1 LATGVDYEVEYNNR
15 ARVPENPSIMAGWAK
30 DAAVYRERHT
40 PRVIAY
46 GPGGRNSIDL
56 FPGNDEGPVVVF
68 IHGGYWQALDGSF
81 FSHLAG
87 GLNAHGIGVAIPGY
101 DLCPAVTVDEIIRQM
116 RMATRELARLGR
128 SLVVSGHSAG
138 GHLAACMLATDWQA
152 FDASLPGDPV
162 IAAYA
167 ISGLFDLGPLVGTSI
182 NKAMGLD
189 DATARAASPLFWKA
203 PARGSLDAVVGE
215 NESAE
220 YFRQSRTI
228 VEQWGAAGT
237 ATRFGVVAGANHFTA
252 IAPLADPGSPMVARL
267 MELARRQASGPID
280 GASLPGVGP
289 MRLCMPRGGTSLEPG
304 KAQQR
309 QHPLQDS
316 PDADEHDEQLEE
328 LCQSAVV
335 GKFVDRPKTD
345 GTEDDNNQNTNQ
357 CGKHPIPL
365 HHR

>member
-1 LATGVDYEVEYNNR
+1 MKSEYNNR

-30 DAAVYRERHT
+30 DAAAYRQRHA

-46 GPGGRNSIDL
+46 GPGARNSIDL

-87 GLNAHGIGVAIPGY
+87 GLNAHGVSVAIPSY
-101 DLCPAVTVDEIIRQM
+101 DLCPAVTVDEIIQQM
-116 RMATRELARLGR
+116 RVATRQLTRLGR

-152 FDASLPGDPV
+152 YDASLPGDPV

-182 NKAMGLD
+182 NKALRLD
-189 DATARAASPLFWKA
+189 DATARTASPLFWKP

-228 VEQWGAAGT
+228 VEHWGAAGI

-252 IAPLADPGSPMVARL
+252 IAPLADPCSPMTLRL
-267 MELARRQASGPID
+267 KELAAR
-280 GASLPGVGP
+280 
-289 MRLCMPRGGTSLEPG
+289 
-304 KAQQR
+304 
-309 QHPLQDS
+309 
-316 PDADEHDEQLEE
+316 
-328 LCQSAVV
+328 
-335 GKFVDRPKTD
+335 
-345 GTEDDNNQNTNQ
+345 
-357 CGKHPIPL
+357 
-365 HHR
+365 